1 MSSDVSESS
10 FEGSDVQE
18 TDVDD
23 EEKHYN
29 FNDESG
35 SPISVT
41 ETDVFRTIHDFGD
54 MGFNM
59 DVVLD
64 AIIEVKTLDK
74 QTVLNNIL
82 FKGILSNPLSFN
94 RIICNLISTS
104 ILEHFLHK
112 HNKYKNAC
120 YRAKDEK

>member
-74 QTVLNNIL
+74 PTVLKNIL

-94 RIICNLISTS
+94 RIICN
-104 ILEHFLHK
+104 
-112 HNKYKNAC
+112 
-120 YRAKDEK
+120 